1 MLLLFLMIPK
11 RANVIALGNAFRQIQ
26 NTAVAFADAVVA
38 AHCDVAKLRDFLIG
52 TARVLPRLYERAV
65 VEVNG
70 KLVVGAFQN
79 IHFKHQLCGE

>member
-1 MLLLFLMIPK
+1 MIPK

-38 AHCDVAKLRDFLIG
+38 AHCDVAKLCNFLIG
-52 TARVLPRLYERAV
+52 TARVLPRLYKRTV
-65 VEVNG
+65 VEVYG
-70 KLVVGAFQN
+70 KLVVGAFNN